1 MNTPVDPRD
10 AEALAA
16 LPNGNIGQA
25 FWPPERLSALRMC
38 VELIVT
44 FAQVNGLSRAA
55 EGLALINLATAGS
68 IPERLIFKVW
78 QQQRGQ
84 ES

>member
-1 MNTPVDPRD
+1 VSTAVDPRD
-10 AEALAA
+10 AEALAT

-38 VELIVT
+38 VELIIT
-44 FAQVNGLSRAA
+44 FAQVNGLSREA
-55 EGLALINLATAGS
+55 EGMALINLATAGS
-68 IPERLIFKVW
+68 IPQGLILKVW

-84 ES
+84 S